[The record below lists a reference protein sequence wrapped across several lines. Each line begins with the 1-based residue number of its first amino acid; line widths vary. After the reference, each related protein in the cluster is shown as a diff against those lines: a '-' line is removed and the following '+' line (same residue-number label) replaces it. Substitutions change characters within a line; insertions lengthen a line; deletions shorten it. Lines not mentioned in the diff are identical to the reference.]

1 MADIRGAPHLREL
14 KLSKNPIAS
23 SFFLDTTS
31 SERAENMPSLLQL
44 DLSDGF
50 IPQMDFN
57 SLSIFPKL
65 RVLNLT
71 NSGLKTVVGAGLRP
85 LSHLQKLLL
94 TGCPVTTFPTMI
106 FQGLKGLT
114 LIHADS
120 YRLCCSAVLPQ
131 DFDPRNCHA
140 PSDSISSCDN
150 LLSST
155 AYRVA
160 LCVLAVLAVLGNLA
174 SFTFRAVGSV
184 RKRTRLG
191 FDALV
196 LHLCVSDFLMG
207 LYLSVVGVAD
217 LVFRNSYLGKE
228 EIWRTSRFCSLA
240 GFLSLLSS
248 EVSAFIICLITLDR
262 FLVLRFPFSQ
272 IRLRWRSG
280 HATCGVIWLVGA
292 SLSAVPLF
300 PATSHWRFY
309 SQTGI
314 CIPLPTSQLRGF
326 AGQGYSFGIMIVL
339 NFILFVLIAAGQLFI
354 YLTVRAHTMSRL
366 ETEDNDN
373 STNKNNNNRP
383 QSHDMAIARRLLTVV
398 ITDFLCWFPVG
409 LLGLMSMQ
417 GTQIPAEVN
426 VAVAVLVMPLNSALN
441 PFLYTL
447 NMVLEKRQLA
457 QEQRLRQYL
466 VSQLKAQQMRASEN
480 KQN

>member
-1 MADIRGAPHLREL
+1 
-14 KLSKNPIAS
+14 
-23 SFFLDTTS
+23 
-31 SERAENMPSLLQL
+31 MPNLLQL

-71 NSGLKTVVGAGLRP
+71 NSGLKTVVGAGLRSV
-85 LSHLQKLLL
+85 SHLQKLLL
-94 TGCPVTTFPTMI
+94 TGCPVTKFPPTV

-114 LIHADS
+114 LIHADN
-120 YRLCCSAVLPQ
+120 YKLCCSAVLPQ
-131 DFDPRNCHA
+131 GFDIRNCHA

-155 AYRVA
+155 TYRVA

-184 RKRTRLG
+184 RKRNSLG

-217 LVFRNSYLGKE
+217 LVFRNSYLGYE
-228 EIWRTSRFCSLA
+228 EVWRTSRTCSFA

-262 FLVLRFPFSQ
+262 FLVLRFPFSR

-280 HATCGVIWLVGA
+280 HATCGVIWVVSTALAV
-292 SLSAVPLF
+292 VPLF
-300 PATSHWRFY
+300 PSTSHWSFY

-314 CIPLPTSQLRGF
+314 CIPLPTSRLKGF

-339 NFILFVLIAAGQLFI
+339 NLVLFVLIAAGQLFI
-354 YLTVRAHTMSRL
+354 YLTVRAHRMHGLQGGDIDS
-366 ETEDNDN
+366 
-373 STNKNNNNRP
+373 STNSIRP
-383 QSHDMAIARRLLTVV
+383 QSHDMVIARRLLTVV

-409 LLGLMSMQ
+409 VLGLMSMQ
-417 GTQIPAEVN
+417 GTQIPTEVN

-447 NMVLEKRQLA
+447 NMVLEKRQLV